1 MGLDRLSPDHQ
12 GSSRIKVASSQ
23 SENSA
28 KKFPTTNQQHQ
39 HEMVTRLKQKTSNS
53 LQRQAS
59 GTSDNAL
66 KSTFSIGD
74 RVVVYNK
81 KNVRIPGVV
90 RWVGK
95 ASDQGADFTAVGIET
110 VSVFS
115 GMKWYRTSQ
124 TTICD

>member
-12 GSSRIKVASSQ
+12 ATIRIKVASSQ
-23 SENSA
+23 SESSA
-28 KKFPTTNQQHQ
+28 KKLPTTNQQHQ

-59 GTSDNAL
+59 GTSDNAPN
-66 KSTFSIGD
+66 STFSIGD

-81 KNVRIPGVV
+81 KKARVPGVV

-95 ASDQGADFTAVGIET
+95 VTDQGVDLTAVGIET
-110 VSVFS
+110 VSV
-115 GMKWYRTSQ
+115 Q
-124 TTICD
+124 